1 MPDLKRR
8 AMVNG
13 LLAAAVVAGAR
24 ARADTTK
31 MEEPLMSTPAHGP
44 GFAETLLAHGPH
56 PSLGKHADT
65 FGRLIGSWA
74 GEYRDESP
82 GEPVETGPIE
92 VHLGW
97 VLQGRAVQD
106 TWIAPPRAL
115 REGATLLKRNTYG
128 TTIRVFHPELE
139 AWRAVWLNP
148 IRGERNDL
156 IGRRVGDDIVQFC
169 LDADRPEKWIF
180 SRITA
185 RSFLWRAFLLGDD
198 GVTWH
203 VDTEFQFH
211 RTT

>member
-13 LLAAAVVAGAR
+13 LLAAAGVAG

-65 FGRLIGSWA
+65 FGRLIGNWA

-82 GEPVETGPIE
+82 GEPGEAAPPE
-92 VHLGW
+92 VHLGGG
-97 VLQGRAVQD
+97 LQGRPVQHAS
-106 TWIAPPRAL
+106 IAPPRAL

-128 TTIRVFHPELE
+128 TTIRV
-139 AWRAVWLNP
+139 
-148 IRGERNDL
+148 
-156 IGRRVGDDIVQFC
+156 
-169 LDADRPEKWIF
+169 
-180 SRITA
+180 
-185 RSFLWRAFLLGDD
+185 
-198 GVTWH
+198 
-203 VDTEFQFH
+203 
-211 RTT
+211 